1 MPRLILLTFIF
12 LFVISCFKKSFP
24 ISIGHRGAMGYIAEN
39 TIPSIEKAIEL
50 GADGIEI
57 DVFKCASGEL
67 VVFHDLMLD
76 KLTDL
81 SGNIEETSLETI
93 KKAKVLGSYEIPTLN
108 EVMDLIDGSLILN
121 IELKGSGTAGPTND
135 LLKDYFKKPSWD
147 PSKII
152 ISSFK
157 WEELNI
163 FFNLNEEIPIAILTD
178 DDPLKAI
185 PFAKII
191 KAYAINPKYSSLTK
205 KNSKIIKSEGIKLF
219 PWTVNNPSDINFLI
233 SLGVDGII
241 TDFPDRVNKE

>member
-121 IELKGSGTAGPTND
+121 IELKGSGTAGPTNE
-135 LLKDYFKKPSWD
+135 LLKDYFKKSSWD

-163 FFNLNEEIPIAILTD
+163 FFNLNEEVPIAILTD
-178 DDPLKAI
+178 DDPLKSI

-191 KAYAINPKYSSLTK
+191 KAYAINPKYSLLTK

>member
-121 IELKGSGTAGPTND
+121 IELKGSGTAGPTNE
-135 LLKDYFKKPSWD
+135 LLKDYFKKSSWD

-163 FFNLNEEIPIAILTD
+163 FFNLNEEVPIAILTD

-191 KAYAINPKYSSLTK
+191 KAYAINPKYSLLTK

>member
-1 MPRLILLTFIF
+1 MPRLIFLTFIF

-163 FFNLNEEIPIAILTD
+163 FFNLNEEVPIAILTD

-191 KAYAINPKYSSLTK
+191 KAYAINPKYSLLTK

-219 PWTVNNPSDINFLI
+219 PWTVNDPSDINFLI

>member
-135 LLKDYFKKPSWD
+135 LLKDYLKKPSWD

-191 KAYAINPKYSSLTK
+191 KAYAINPKYSLLTK

-219 PWTVNNPSDINFLI
+219 PWTVNDPSDINFLI

>member
-135 LLKDYFKKPSWD
+135 LLKDYLKKPSWD

-157 WEELNI
+157 REELNI

-191 KAYAINPKYSSLTK
+191 KAYAINPKYSLLTK

>member
-1 MPRLILLTFIF
+1 MPRLIFLTFIF
-12 LFVISCFKKSFP
+12 LFVISCFKKSSP
-24 ISIGHRGAMGYIAEN
+24 IAIGHRGAMGYIAEN

-121 IELKGSGTAGPTND
+121 IELKGSGTAGPTNE
-135 LLKDYFKKPSWD
+135 LLKDYFKKSSWD

-163 FFNLNEEIPIAILTD
+163 FFNLNEEVPIAILTD

-191 KAYAINPKYSSLTK
+191 KAYAINPKYSLLTK

>member
-135 LLKDYFKKPSWD
+135 LLKDYLKKPSWD

-163 FFNLNEEIPIAILTD
+163 FFNLNEEVPIAILTD

-191 KAYAINPKYSSLTK
+191 KAYAINPKYSLLTK

-241 TDFPDRVNKE
+241 TDFPDRVNKK

>member
-1 MPRLILLTFIF
+1 MPRLFFLIFIF
-12 LFVISCFKKSFP
+12 LSVISCLDKSFP
-24 ISIGHRGAMGYIAEN
+24 LVIGHRGAMGYIAEN

-67 VVFHDLMLD
+67 VVFHDIMLG
-76 KLTDL
+76 KLTNL
-81 SGNIEETSLETI
+81 NGNIEETSLDSL
-93 KKAKVLGSYEIPTLN
+93 KKAKVLGSYAIPTLN

-121 IELKGSGTAGPTND
+121 IELKGSGTAVPTND
-135 LLKDYFKKPSWD
+135 LLQDYFKNSSWD

-157 WEELNI
+157 WDELNI
-163 FFNLNEEIPIAILTD
+163 FSNLNKEVPIAVLTD
-178 DDPLKAI
+178 RDPLEAI
-185 PFAKII
+185 PFAKKI
-191 KAYAINPKYSSLTK
+191 KAYAINPKYSLLTN
-205 KNSKIIKSEGIKLF
+205 KNSKIIKDEGIKLF
-219 PWTVNNPSDINFLI
+219 PWTVNDPSDIKSLI

>member
-135 LLKDYFKKPSWD
+135 LLKDYLKKPSWD

-163 FFNLNEEIPIAILTD
+163 FFNLNEEVPIAILTD

-191 KAYAINPKYSSLTK
+191 KAYAINPKYSLLTK

-219 PWTVNNPSDINFLI
+219 PWTVNDPSDINFLI

>member
-219 PWTVNNPSDINFLI
+219 PWTVNDPSDINFLI

>member
-135 LLKDYFKKPSWD
+135 LLKDYLKKPSWD

-157 WEELNI
+157 REELNI

-191 KAYAINPKYSSLTK
+191 KAYAINPKYSLLTK

-219 PWTVNNPSDINFLI
+219 PWTVNDPSDINFLI